1 MSFASENS
9 IDDKK
14 KEVIKLVVLGK
25 SLVGKSALTYRFISD
40 KFPTEHDTT
49 VEDQYKTIVTVD
61 DVECEL
67 EILDTAGQDDYQT
80 MLDTWIEFGNCY
92 LLVYAIDDL
101 DSFKQIKHK
110 YDRICQVKNNEKFS
124 VVIVGNKCDL
134 SDIVRKVP
142 KKVAEEFAN
151 NIGVPFMEAS
161 ALNTINV
168 KEAFTRL
175 SHDVMEKSQ
184 NAKNNK
190 SGGKLCGCYL
200 I

>member
-9 IDDKK
+9 VDDKK

-61 DVECEL
+61 DIECEL

-134 SDIVRKVP
+134 SDSKRKITKSEVENFG
-142 KKVAEEFAN
+142 K
-151 NIGVPFMEAS
+151 NIDVTCLEVS
-161 ALNTINV
+161 ALTRVNV
-168 KEAFTRL
+168 KEAFIQVV
-175 SHDVMEKSQ
+175 HDYLTKSKKG
-184 NAKNNK
+184 NDKG
-190 SGGKLCGCYL
+190 SMGCPCF
-200 I
+200 

>member
-1 MSFASENS
+1 MSFASETN
-9 IDDKK
+9 IDDIK

-61 DVECEL
+61 ETECEL

-101 DSFKQIKHK
+101 DSFKQIKYK
-110 YDRICQVKNNEKFS
+110 YDRICQVKKNEKFS

-134 SDIVRKVP
+134 SDNKRKIT
-142 KKVAEEFAN
+142 KSEAEN
-151 NIGVPFMEAS
+151 LGKNIGVTCLEVS
-161 ALNTINV
+161 ALTRVNV
-168 KEAFTRL
+168 KEAFIQVV
-175 SHDVMEKSQ
+175 HDYLTKSKKGREK
-184 NAKNNK
+184 
-190 SGGKLCGCYL
+190 GKLGCPCF
-200 I
+200 